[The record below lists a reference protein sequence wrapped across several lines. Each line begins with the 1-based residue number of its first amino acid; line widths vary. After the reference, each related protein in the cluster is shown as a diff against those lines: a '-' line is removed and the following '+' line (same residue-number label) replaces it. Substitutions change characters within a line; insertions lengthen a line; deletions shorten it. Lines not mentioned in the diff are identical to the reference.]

1 MMTTSRRLAQDDWL
15 LAGQEALARSGPA
28 SLKAEPLARRLKT
41 TKGSFYWHFADV
53 PAFHAALLA
62 RWEDESTARL
72 DAAHARESHPVGQL
86 RHIAQI
92 IGGRDADDEDRET
105 AIEPAIRAWAKD
117 NAEAR
122 LAVTRVDQYRLA
134 LMQRLLAEIGIANP
148 EMARIIYACAI
159 GMEELAEDRP
169 GGNAQAMGSLVD
181 LVLALR

>member
-1 MMTTSRRLAQDDWL
+1 M
-15 LAGQEALARSGPA
+15 AGYEALARSGPA
-28 SLKAEPLARRLKT
+28 SLKAEPLARQLNT

-53 PAFHAALLA
+53 PAFHTALLT
-62 RWEDESTARL
+62 RWEGESTARL
-72 DAAHARESHPVGQL
+72 DAALALETHPVGQL
-86 RHIAQI
+86 RRLAQV
-92 IGGRDADDEDRET
+92 IGGRAAEDEDRET

-117 NAEAR
+117 NAKAR

-148 EMARIIYACAI
+148 EMTRIIYACAI
-159 GMEELAEDRP
+159 GMEDLPEDRP

>member
-15 LAGQEALARSGPA
+15 LAGYAALAGSGPA
-28 SLKAEPLARRLKT
+28 SLKAEPLARQLKT

-53 PAFHAALLA
+53 PAFHTALLI
-62 RWEDESTARL
+62 RWEDDSTARL
-72 DAAHARESHPVGQL
+72 DAALALESHPVGQL
-86 RHIAQI
+86 RRLSQV
-92 IGGRDADDEDRET
+92 IGGRVADDPDAET

-117 NAEAR
+117 NPKAR

-134 LMQRLLAEIGIANP
+134 LMQRLLAEIGINNP

-159 GMEELAEDRP
+159 GMEDLPEDRP